1 MKIKLLGAAG
11 GEVTGSCY
19 LVQTQ
24 KSSILIDCGMFQGG
38 RDSEAKNLLPEG
50 ARPGQIQ
57 AVLLTHGHLDHTGR
71 VPLLIKHGFKGPIY
85 STIQTL
91 EMSQI
96 ILEDSARLQDADA
109 ERQNRKHWEPGQP
122 LIEPLYE
129 PEHVEQM
136 RDLNHAIQLGESI
149 RITED
154 ITAKWIEAGHMLGS
168 GSIELIAEE
177 NGKKKIVVFSGDL
190 GPLNLPLLRPFEH
203 FHHADLVFM
212 ESTYGDRDHKS
223 YEETV
228 ALFENIVKE
237 VSETG
242 GKILIPTFA
251 IGRAQQLLYH
261 MAEIYNSKKI
271 KPFPVYLDSPMAI
284 RATEVYRN
292 HQDLLDDE
300 FQLLKQKG
308 AFPVDETYFIASPSG
323 QTSKALNDLK
333 GPCMILAGAGMCNGG
348 RILHHLRH
356 NLRDP
361 NTHVVI
367 VGFQS
372 QGSLG
377 RKLVEKAET
386 VRIYGEEIPV
396 NAKVHTLNGF
406 SAHAGQSELLEWFSY
421 LAPSKP
427 KLALVHGE
435 DRARN
440 TLAGL
445 IEEKFG
451 IRPQLPEIGESIEI

>member
-1 MKIKLLGAAG
+1 MKIKLFGAAG

-19 LVQTQ
+19 LVKTQ
-24 KSSILIDCGMFQGG
+24 KSAVLIDCGMFQGG

-50 ARPGQIQ
+50 SRPGEVQ
-57 AVLLTHGHLDHTGR
+57 AVLLTHGHLDHSGR
-71 VPLLIKHGFKGPIY
+71 IPLLIKHGFKGSIY
-85 STIQTL
+85 STVQTL
-91 EMSQI
+91 ELSQI

-122 LIEPLYE
+122 LAEPLYT
-129 PEHVEQM
+129 PEHVEFMKQ
-136 RDLNHAIQLGESI
+136 LNQEVPFGLSI
-149 RITED
+149 PITHD
-154 ITAKWIEAGHMLGS
+154 ISARWIEAGHMLGS
-168 GSIELIAEE
+168 GSIELTVDEFGQKKVIA
-177 NGKKKIVVFSGDL
+177 FSGDL

-203 FHHADLVFM
+203 FQHADMVFM

-228 ALFENIVKE
+228 ADFFEIVKR
-237 VSETG
+237 VSKIG

-261 MAEIYNSKKI
+261 MAELYNTGTV
-271 KPFPVYLDSPMAI
+271 KPFPIYLDSPMAI
-284 RATEVYRN
+284 RATEIYRN
-292 HQDLLDDE
+292 HQDLLDEE

-308 AFPVDETYFIASPSG
+308 AFPVDERYFIPSPSPEN
-323 QTSKALNDLK
+323 SKSLNELR

-367 VGFQS
+367 VGFQA

-377 RKLVEKAET
+377 RKLVEKHPY
-386 VRIYGEEIPV
+386 VRIFGEEIPV

-427 KLALVHGE
+427 RLALIHGE
-435 DRARN
+435 NNARN
-440 TLAGL
+440 ALAEQ
-445 IEEKFG
+445 IETKFG
-451 IRPQLPEIGESIEI
+451 LRAELPEIGEEIEL

>member
-1 MKIKLLGAAG
+1 MIVKLFGAAG

-19 LVQTQ
+19 LVRTE
-24 KSSILIDCGMFQGG
+24 KSAILIDCGMFQGG

-50 ARPGQIQ
+50 ARPDQVQ

-71 VPLLIKHGFKGPIY
+71 VPLLIKHGFKGPIF

-109 ERQNRKHWEPGQP
+109 ERQNRKHWEPGKP
-122 LIEPLYE
+122 LVEPLYE
-129 PEHVEQM
+129 PEHVEKM
-136 RDLNHAIQLGESI
+136 RDLIKPISFGISIQ
-149 RITED
+149 ITED
-154 ITAKWIEAGHMLGS
+154 ISARWIEAGHMLGS
-168 GSIELIAEE
+168 GCIELIVEE
-177 NGKKKIVVFSGDL
+177 DGKKKVIAFSGDL

-203 FHHADLVFM
+203 FQQADLVFM
-212 ESTYGDRDHKS
+212 ESTYGDRNHKS

-228 ALFENIVKE
+228 ADFEQIVKD
-237 VSETG
+237 VSENG

-261 MAEIYNSKKI
+261 MAEIYNSGKI

-292 HQDLLDDE
+292 HQDLLDEE
-300 FQLLKQKG
+300 FQVLKQRG
-308 AFPVDETYFIASPSG
+308 AFPVDEHYFISSPSG
-323 QTSKALNDLK
+323 ESSKALNELS

-361 NTHVVI
+361 NTHIVI

-377 RKLVEKAET
+377 RKLVEKAES
-386 VRIYGEEIPV
+386 VRIFGEEIPV

-435 DRARN
+435 DRARVI
-440 TLAGL
+440 LAQL

-451 IRPQLPEIGESIEI
+451 IRPELPEIGDVIEI

>member
-1 MKIKLLGAAG
+1 MKIKLFGAAG

-19 LVQTQ
+19 LVRTE
-24 KSSILIDCGMFQGG
+24 KSAILIDCGMFQGG

-50 ARPGQIQ
+50 ARPDQVQ

-91 EMSQI
+91 ELSQI

-109 ERQNRKHWEPGQP
+109 ERQNRKYWEPGKP
-122 LIEPLYE
+122 LFEPLYE
-129 PEHVEQM
+129 PEHVEKM
-136 RDLNHAIQLGESI
+136 RDLVRPISFGVAIS
-149 RITED
+149 ITED
-154 ITAKWIEAGHMLGS
+154 ISARWIEAGHMLGS
-168 GSIELIAEE
+168 GCIELIVDEE
-177 NGKKKIVVFSGDL
+177 GKKKIIAFSGDL

-203 FHHADLVFM
+203 FLKADLVLM
-212 ESTYGDRDHKS
+212 ESTYGDRNHKS

-228 ALFENIVKE
+228 ADFEQIVKD
-237 VSETG
+237 VSENG

-251 IGRAQQLLYH
+251 IGRAQQLVYH
-261 MAEIYNSKKI
+261 MAEFYNAGKI

-300 FQLLKQKG
+300 FQLLKQNG
-308 AFPVDETYFIASPSG
+308 AFPVDEQFFIPSPSG
-323 QTSKALNDLK
+323 ESSKALNQLT

-361 NTHVVI
+361 NTHIVI

-386 VRIYGEEIPV
+386 VRIFGEEIPV
-396 NAKVHTLNGF
+396 IAKVHTLNGF
-406 SAHAGQSELLEWFSY
+406 SAHAGQSELLEWLSY
-421 LAPSKP
+421 LAPSRP
-427 KLALVHGE
+427 KVALVHGE
-435 DRARN
+435 DRAR
-440 TLAGL
+440 TILAGL

-451 IRPQLPEIGESIEI
+451 IRPELPEIGDVIEI

>member
-1 MKIKLLGAAG
+1 MKVKLFGAAG

-19 LVQTQ
+19 LVRTE
-24 KSSILIDCGMFQGG
+24 KSAILIDCGMFQGG

-50 ARPGQIQ
+50 ARPDQVQ

-71 VPLLIKHGFKGPIY
+71 VPLLIKYGFKGPIF
-85 STIQTL
+85 STVQTL
-91 EMSQI
+91 ELSQI

-122 LIEPLYE
+122 LAEPLYG
-129 PEHVEQM
+129 PEHVEFM
-136 RDLNHAIQLGESI
+136 KELNQKVPIGEAIP
-149 RITED
+149 ITED
-154 ITAKWIEAGHMLGS
+154 ISAQWIEAGHMLGS
-168 GSIELIAEE
+168 GSIELTVEE
-177 NGKKKIVVFSGDL
+177 DGRKKIIVFSGDL
-190 GPLNLPLLRPFEH
+190 GPLNLPLLNPFEH
-203 FHHADLVFM
+203 FHYADLVFM
-212 ESTYGDRDHKS
+212 ESTYGDRNHKS
-223 YEETV
+223 YDETV
-228 ALFENIVKE
+228 REFEQIVKE

-261 MAEIYNSKKI
+261 MAEFYNSGRV

-292 HQDLLDDE
+292 HQDLLDEE

-308 AFPVDETYFIASPSG
+308 AFPVDERYFITSATGES
-323 QTSKALNDLK
+323 SKALNDVK

-356 NLRDP
+356 NLKDP

-372 QGSLG
+372 EGSLG
-377 RKLVEKAET
+377 RKLVEKAESI
-386 VRIYGEEIPV
+386 RIFGEDIPV
-396 NAKVHTLNGF
+396 IAKVHTLNGF
-406 SAHAGQSELLEWFSY
+406 SAHAAQNDLLEWFSH

-427 KLALVHGE
+427 MVALVHGE
-435 DRARN
+435 DRAR
-440 TLAGL
+440 TILADL
-445 IEEKFG
+445 IERKFG
-451 IRPQLPEIGESIEI
+451 IKPLLPEIGDVIEV